1 MPAFDKDSDEMVGA
15 QVIVGGEAEI
25 RKQSASG
32 CLTGRADEVEVVSV
46 HAAQGS
52 DRWDTCRWGG

>member
-32 CLTGRADEVEVVSV
+32 CLTGRAGDVEVVSV
-46 HAAQGS
+46 HAAQ
-52 DRWDTCRWGG
+52 RL